1 MMESQ
6 SVRIAGE
13 SGRNKGY
20 DASTNVSG
28 RKRHLLVDASGLLLA
43 VSEIPA
49 NISDN
54 RGAREL
60 LSGFAPSM
68 PRPERIWAD
77 VAYAG
82 EQMWAAST
90 SESGIS
96 VVL

>member
-20 DASTNVSG
+20 DASKNVSG

-43 VSEIPA
+43 VREIPA

-68 PRPERIWAD
+68 PRQERI
-77 VAYAG
+77 
-82 EQMWAAST
+82 
-90 SESGIS
+90 
-96 VVL
+96 